1 MNSAGTITISIL
13 CHGVQTGDLQSAL
26 ENQLSNLPDAPQFRI
41 ESRRPRFRT
50 IDPTVLVAIVGV
62 AGTALGA
69 LISELLKIAQQ
80 KNSQVIAIQSKD
92 GAKLE
97 VPADTPFERIDE
109 LVKKLRMMD
118 APKIVF

>member
-1 MNSAGTITISIL
+1 M
-13 CHGVQTGDLQSAL
+13 
-26 ENQLSNLPDAPQFRI
+26 
-41 ESRRPRFRT
+41 
-50 IDPTVLVAIVGV
+50 LVAIVGV